1 MPNYDDKDIIIYR
14 PKQASGKYSDV
25 DYYRED
31 IMFPSLL
38 LLNNVTAS
46 SIIKYS
52 SNAPWTECESC
63 NGLDCSCN

>member
-52 SNAPWTECESC
+52 SRVTLRGPSAS
-63 NGLDCSCN
+63 LVMA